1 MTWVVDTCIVIDI
14 LENDPNFGLRSAT
27 LLEAKLEEGLS
38 ICPVTFVELAPAFE
52 GNANEQETFLQQAG
66 IGFREGWTN
75 ADTRTAHLAW
85 HQHIAAR
92 RSGILPKRPIADV
105 LIGAF
110 ATNRRGLI
118 TRNPADFR
126 RNFPELQILEP

>member
-1 MTWVVDTCIVIDI
+1 MTLVVDTCIVIDI

-27 LLEAKLEEGLS
+27 LLEAKLDEGLS

-52 GNANEQETFLQQAG
+52 GNANEQETFLRQAG
-66 IGFREGWTN
+66 IGFREGWTT

>member
-14 LENDPNFGLRSAT
+14 LENDPSFGLRSAT
-27 LLEAKLEEGLS
+27 LLEAKLDEGLS
-38 ICPVTFVELAPAFE
+38 ICPVTFVELAPTFE
-52 GNANEQETFLQQAG
+52 GNGNEQETFLRQAG
-66 IGFREGWTN
+66 IAFREGWTT

-85 HQHIAAR
+85 HLHITAR
-92 RSGILPKRPIADV
+92 RSGVLPKRPVADV

-126 RNFPELQILEP
+126 RNFPDLQILEP

>member
-27 LLEAKLEEGLS
+27 LLEAKLDEGLS

-52 GNANEQETFLQQAG
+52 GNANEQETFLRQAG
-66 IGFREGWTN
+66 IGFREGWTT

-118 TRNPADFR
+118 TRNHADFR

>member
-14 LENDPNFGLRSAT
+14 LENDPNFGLLSAT
-27 LLEAKLEEGLS
+27 LLEAKLDEGLS

-52 GNANEQETFLQQAG
+52 GNANEQENFRRQAG
-66 IGFREGWTN
+66 IGFREGWTT

>member
-27 LLEAKLEEGLS
+27 ILETKLDEGLS
-38 ICPVTFVELAPAFE
+38 ICPVTFVELAPAFG
-52 GNANEQETFLQQAG
+52 GNANEQETFLRQAG
-66 IGFREGWTN
+66 IGFRDGWTT

-85 HQHIAAR
+85 HLHIDAR
-92 RSGILPKRPIADV
+92 RSGVVPKRPIADV

-118 TRNPADFR
+118 TRNATDFR
-126 RNFPELQILEP
+126 RNFPDLQILEP